1 MWKFECCWICNPT
14 CCSKSSANAKK
25 LIPWSF
31 HRRMYSSS
39 MTSNAAIVMVSKVSM
54 MVLIVSTSDVVML
67 GDSKIWQ
74 PPHVYV
80 RGGLAGAL
88 SPFQL
93 GRHTHTHG
101 SLRNFASC
109 PEKNV
114 LYEKF
119 NFIKKFHFIFM
130 NFSFRKLV
138 PLRALV
144 FFVWEHPWT
153 TKAGEGG
160 RGV

>member
-1 MWKFECCWICNPT
+1 MNICEMKSCHNRKKLWSKNSNVVIFFVVVHFNIWICNPT

-39 MTSNAAIVMVSKVSM
+39 MMVSKVSM

-101 SLRNFASC
+101 SLRNFAVS
-109 PEKNV
+109 PEKMSSS
-114 LYEKF
+114 LT
-119 NFIKKFHFIFM
+119 FM
-130 NFSFRKLV
+130 NSFTV
-138 PLRALV
+138 V
-144 FFVWEHPWT
+144 IYTPWF
-153 TKAGEGG
+153 
-160 RGV
+160 

>member
-1 MWKFECCWICNPT
+1 
-14 CCSKSSANAKK
+14 
-25 LIPWSF
+25 
-31 HRRMYSSS
+31 MYSSS
-39 MTSNAAIVMVSKVSM
+39 MMVSKVSM

-101 SLRNFASC
+101 SLRNFAVS
-109 PEKNV
+109 PEKMSSS
-114 LYEKF
+114 LT
-119 NFIKKFHFIFM
+119 FM
-130 NFSFRKLV
+130 NSFTV
-138 PLRALV
+138 V
-144 FFVWEHPWT
+144 IYT
-153 TKAGEGG
+153 T
-160 RGV
+160 